1 MAVRHDARLRAR
13 HHVDR
18 AQVHRLVRSPRR
30 RRRARRILDAASTRR
45 RGPHPAMSAWGL
57 AWRTVARNP
66 ARAALAVSGVAVIGA
81 LLFTMLMLSRGLLVS
96 LPDLLDTARVDRRV
110 VSGHGS

>member
-81 LLFTMLMLSRGLLVS
+81 LLFSLLLRLRGPPGTSSGLSATAGLLAVLVS
-96 LPDLLDTARVDRRV
+96 PP
-110 VSGHGS
+110 G